1 MAVKINL
8 FLSLVILGITAHAQ
22 LSGHPQGKKSVAD
35 HREQSCANLL
45 GELMFLV
52 SFFFLFLFWSLYFM
66 LFFPLRVV

>member
-8 FLSLVILGITAHAQ
+8 FLPLVISGITAHAQ
-22 LSGHPQGKKSVAD
+22 FSGHPQGKKSVAD
-35 HREQSCANLL
+35 HRKQICANLL

-52 SFFFLFLFWSLYFM
+52 SFFLLFLFWSLYFM